1 MKPSIRQR
9 REKILDEVFSKADI
23 SVPELAQLV
32 GTSEATVRRD
42 LHQLEEEDKI
52 LLSHGS
58 VALKKISDFSFLAK
72 AKRNVEAKKIIG
84 RLATALI
91 GDQDHVF
98 LGSGSTCY
106 EMAPFLKRKVG
117 LSLITNS
124 SRLAMALNDASVN
137 VILIGGRY
145 RPDRMDTV
153 GDLAQAALDQLRG
166 YKALIS
172 VDGVSMDFGLSAAD
186 VEGAHLYRLAARN
199 AKEVILPI
207 DHTKFQAPS
216 LCKIVDWDVVS
227 TVVTD
232 TAPASEWIAFFK
244 KRGIR
249 LVYPGSP

>member
-9 REKILDEVFSKADI
+9 REQILDEIFSKTDI

-32 GTSEATVRRD
+32 GASEATIRRD
-42 LHQLEEEDKI
+42 LLHLEREDKI

-58 VALKKISDFSFLAK
+58 VALKKISDFSFQAK

-84 RLATALI
+84 RLATELI
-91 GDQDHVF
+91 GNQDHVF

-106 EMAPFLKRKVG
+106 EMAPFLKHKVG

-124 SRLAMALNDASVN
+124 SRLAMALNDAAVN

-153 GDLAQAALDQLRG
+153 GELAQAALDQLRG

-186 VEGAHLYRLAARN
+186 IEGAHLYRLAARN

-207 DHTKFQAPS
+207 DHTKFLAPS
-216 LCKIVDWDVVS
+216 LCKIVDWEVVS

-232 TAPASEWIAFFK
+232 QAPPPEWIEFFK
-244 KRGIR
+244 IRGIR
-249 LVYPGSP
+249 LLYPDAS

>member
-1 MKPSIRQR
+1 MKPGIRQR
-9 REKILDEVFSKADI
+9 RERILDEIFSKEDI
-23 SVPELAQLV
+23 SVPELAAV
-32 GTSEATVRRD
+32 VETSEATVRRD

-52 LLSHGS
+52 ILSHGS
-58 VALKKISDFSFLAK
+58 VSLKKISDFSFQAK
-72 AKRNVEAKKIIG
+72 AKRNVEAKKVIG
-84 RLATALI
+84 RLAAELI
-91 GDQDHVF
+91 SDQDHVF
-98 LGSGSTCY
+98 LGSGSTCH
-106 EMAPFLKRKVG
+106 EMAPFLKRKAG
-117 LSLITNS
+117 LSVITNS
-124 SRLAMALNDASVN
+124 SRLAMALDEGGVN
-137 VILIGGRY
+137 VILLGGRY

-207 DHTKFQAPS
+207 DHTKFLAPS

-232 TAPASEWIAFFK
+232 AAPLPEWIAFFQERK
-244 KRGIR
+244 IR
-249 LVYPGSP
+249 LIYPGG